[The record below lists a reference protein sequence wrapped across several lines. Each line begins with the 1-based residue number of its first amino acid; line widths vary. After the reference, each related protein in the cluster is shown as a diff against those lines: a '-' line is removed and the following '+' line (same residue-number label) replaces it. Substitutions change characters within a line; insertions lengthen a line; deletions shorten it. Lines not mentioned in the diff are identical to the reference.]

1 MTPGEAG
8 SSPTPRPGGAG
19 PGRATAGNLD
29 TSRVAPCPPSSTSIA
44 PHVDAISEI
53 VALHS
58 EVVTAAR
65 TTLDK
70 AIRIGEL
77 LTEQKA
83 SLKHGQ
89 WLPWMEA
96 NLPFSQQTA
105 SNYVRVFANRS
116 KLPTVGNLE
125 LTDAYRLLADG
136 KEKTAHVAHNSGD
149 EIPTPEGL
157 VGAEQS
163 VWDAVYS
170 LFLSERDQA
179 NKELATVEAAH
190 PPETADGEGTSES
203 LRACLAIRQTA
214 VKWAQYWN
222 VVELYHDRRLGAAI
236 INLRELLSSAPWPE
250 LTKLY
255 PRLLRQREKH
265 PEAAMLWD
273 IYPDEMMV
281 LETARA
287 FHVTDTTGRAT

>member
-1 MTPGEAG
+1 METL
-8 SSPTPRPGGAG
+8 SPT
-19 PGRATAGNLD
+19 TAAAS
-29 TSRVAPCPPSSTSIA
+29 TAMSREL
-44 PHVDAISEI
+44 DAISEI

-70 AIRIGEL
+70 AVRIGEL

-83 SLKHGQ
+83 SMKHGK

-125 LTDAYRLLADG
+125 LTDAYRLLSDG

-157 VGAEQS
+157 VGADQTTIDAIRFLCDSELAEVEGIIASADPETTDEQERVRS
-163 VWDAVYS
+163 IRALVGGRKKALAWRNYWAEYS
-170 LFLSERDQA
+170 LRCER
-179 NKELATVEAAH
+179 
-190 PPETADGEGTSES
+190 G
-203 LRACLAIRQTA
+203 
-214 VKWAQYWN
+214 
-222 VVELYHDRRLGAAI
+222 LGQAI
-236 INLRELLSSAPWPE
+236 IKMREMLSADPWPE

-255 PRLLRQREKH
+255 PWLLRQREKH

>member
-1 MTPGEAG
+1 MSGRKKGDRLKAAQRNFSMETL
-8 SSPTPRPGGAG
+8 SPT
-19 PGRATAGNLD
+19 TAAAS
-29 TSRVAPCPPSSTSIA
+29 TAMSREL
-44 PHVDAISEI
+44 DAISEI

-70 AIRIGEL
+70 AIRIGAL

-96 NLPFSQQTA
+96 NLPFDRRTA
-105 SNYVRVFANRS
+105 TNYMAVYDKREIVSHLDSPA
-116 KLPTVGNLE
+116 
-125 LTDAYRLLADG
+125 DAYRLLADG
-136 KEKTAHVAHNSGD
+136 KDKTAHVSHNSGD

-157 VGAEQS
+157 VGADQTTIDAIRFLCDSELAEVEGIIASADPETTDEQERVRS
-163 VWDAVYS
+163 IRALVGGRKKALAWRNYWAEYS
-170 LFLSERDQA
+170 LRCER
-179 NKELATVEAAH
+179 
-190 PPETADGEGTSES
+190 G
-203 LRACLAIRQTA
+203 
-214 VKWAQYWN
+214 
-222 VVELYHDRRLGAAI
+222 LGQAI
-236 INLRELLSSAPWPE
+236 IKMREMLSADPWPE

-255 PRLLRQREKH
+255 PWLLRQREKH
-265 PEAAMLWD
+265 PEAAALWD

-287 FHVTDTTGRAT
+287 FHVMDTTEATT